1 MTLPLL
7 TSKFTRLL
15 LLLLSFLSSG
25 CRRDTIDVGEAALA
39 TAAARN
45 PPIAAAPTATPP
57 PITPTP
63 PPTRTPPESTAI
75 RYTVRP
81 GDTLSGIAAY
91 FGTSVEALLSL
102 NGLRNADQLAAGQ
115 TLQVTLEAQHT
126 GPARILI
133 PDSDLVYGP
142 SYRDFDTAQA
152 LRSLPGLFR
161 DYSEEVAGET
171 LTGPE
176 IVERVANEYSVG
188 PRVLLTLLELRG
200 GWLTNADPAP
210 EQRTFP
216 LGYTDFPHLDGL
228 YHQLAWAADEL
239 NVGFYGWR
247 LDTLWLVQTEDGG
260 YIQYAT
266 ALNAGTAGV
275 QRALAFGAADYDAW
289 RADLERFP
297 EVYRSL
303 FGDPFQYTVE
313 PLVPPDT
320 DNPALELPWAKGET
334 WYYTGGPH
342 PGWGSQGAWSALDFA
357 PPERNLGCQ
366 ASARWVTAAAP
377 GAIAVSENGMVLQDL
392 DDDGFVGTG
401 WVLLYLHMDA
411 AGRVAA
417 GTTVQT
423 GDRIAHPSCEGGV
436 SNATH
441 LHFARRYNGVWMPAN
456 DVQWPLTLSG
466 WQAQADKAPYDG
478 FLTKNGQTRMA
489 LEDWSAQ
496 NGLRR

>member
-1 MTLPLL
+1 MPLL

-15 LLLLSFLSSG
+15 LLLLSLVGSS
-25 CRRDTIDVGEAALA
+25 CRRNVTDMDPALA
-39 TAAARN
+39 TTAARN
-45 PPIAAAPTATPP
+45 PQITIAVPTATPA
-57 PITPTP
+57 PITPTA

-75 RYTVRP
+75 RYTVQP

-91 FGTSVEALLSL
+91 YGTSVDELLRL
-102 NGLRNADQLAAGQ
+102 NGLANADQLAAGQ
-115 TLQVTLEAQHT
+115 TLQVSLEAQHI
-126 GPARILI
+126 GPEQILI

-142 SYRDFDTAQA
+142 SYRDFDVAQMMV
-152 LRSLPGLFR
+152 SLPGLFH

-200 GWLTNADPAP
+200 GWLTNPDPSP
-210 EQRTFP
+210 DQRTYP
-216 LGYTDFPHLDGL
+216 LGYTDFPHLNGL

-247 LDTLWLVQTEDGG
+247 LDTSWLVQTEDGG
-260 YIQYAT
+260 YVQYST
-266 ALNAGTAGV
+266 AINAGTAGV
-275 QRALAFGAADYDAW
+275 QRALASGAADYDAW
-289 RADLERFP
+289 LADLQRFP
-297 EVYRSL
+297 EVYQSL
-303 FGDPFQYTVE
+303 FGDPFQYTIE

-320 DNPALELPWAKGET
+320 TNPTLELPWATGET

-366 ASARWVTAAAP
+366 ASARWVTAAAA
-377 GAIAVSENGMVLQDL
+377 GVIAVSENGMVLQDL
-392 DDDGFVGTG
+392 DNDGFVGTG
-401 WVLLYLHMDA
+401 WVLLYLHMDKD
-411 AGRVAA
+411 GRVAA
-417 GTTVQT
+417 GATVQT
-423 GDRIAHPSCEGGV
+423 GNRIAHPSCEGGV

-441 LHFARRYNGVWMPAN
+441 LHFARRYNGVWMPA
-456 DVQWPLTLSG
+456 DGAPWPFTLSG
-466 WQAQADKAPYDG
+466 WQAQTDAAPYDG
-478 FLTKNGQTRMA
+478 FLNKNGQTRTA

-496 NGLRR
+496 NGIRH